1 MMSAILWGLVA
12 GLGTLAVS
20 ELILRQSEPMM
31 HSDFWKLLT
40 LGVAVRTTWV
50 LLVLAVV
57 LTRQSV
63 EPRAFTIALMLSYLL
78 AQVVEGIR
86 YQRFFARR

>member
-20 ELILRQSEPMM
+20 EIIVRQSEPMR
-31 HSDFWKLLT
+31 HGDFWKLLT